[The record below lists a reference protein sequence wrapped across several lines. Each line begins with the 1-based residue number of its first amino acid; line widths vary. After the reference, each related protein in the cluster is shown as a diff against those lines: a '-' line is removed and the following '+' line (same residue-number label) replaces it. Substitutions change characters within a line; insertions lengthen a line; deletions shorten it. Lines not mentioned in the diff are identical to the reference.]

1 MLTAGDRTPGCG
13 TTVRAVRVIAGTAR
27 GRRLEAPRGSRTRPT
42 TDRVRE
48 SVFGALGSRLSLEGA
63 SVLDLF
69 AGSGAMGIEA
79 LSRGAASVTFV
90 DDDAA
95 AVAAVRANLLA
106 TGLGGGAEV
115 VRQRVESW
123 LATDAGA
130 RYVDVA
136 FCDPPYA
143 YDGWQGLLDG
153 LRAGLVVI
161 ESDRPIAAEG
171 WGVARQ
177 RRYGTTFVTF
187 AEPTLARPDHLP
199 PDEAEE

>member
-1 MLTAGDRTPGCG
+1 MR
-13 TTVRAVRVIAGTAR
+13 VVRVIAGTAR
-27 GRRLEAPRGSRTRPT
+27 GRRLAAPRGSRTRPT

-95 AVAAVRANLLA
+95 AVAAVRANLAA

-143 YDGWQGLLDG
+143 YADWQGLLDG

-161 ESDRPIAAEG
+161 EADRPIAAEG
-171 WGVARQ
+171 WDVARQ

-187 AEPTLARPDHLP
+187 AEPTSARPDHLP
-199 PDEAEE
+199 PGEAEE